1 MPADVRPARPQ
12 PLAPRV
18 GFWSARFCPAR
29 FCPAR
34 AWRPAVTGLAAPV
47 LAVTMLAAG
56 LSGCGTHSAAA
67 GNVITVSTGACGAG
81 WHRVRAGT
89 QTFQVRNSGT
99 AGAEAYLINPASGAV
114 FAEVSGLGP
123 GTTRPVRLDLGS
135 GSYAFRCFIQD
146 TDTLTGPTVRVGGHH
161 QGAPGILPITTDDL
175 LGPARIFHAYASAGL
190 DALAR
195 QVGLLTRL
203 IRAGRL
209 TGARAAWLPAHLTY
223 ERLGA
228 AYGTFGN
235 YDTEID
241 GRPDGLPR
249 GVSDPAFT
257 GFYRIEYGLWHG
269 QSPRQLDGPAAK
281 LDRDVLALR
290 RFWPGM
296 EVDLLDL
303 GLRTHEILE
312 NALEFQ
318 LTGHDDY
325 GSGTTLAT
333 TAANVTGTR
342 ELLTILR
349 PLLAARYPDLPA
361 VYAGLDHLDSLLVA
375 GKRPG
380 GRWTPVRA
388 LGTDRRQQI
397 DAAAGQLLQELA
409 PIAAITEPRR

>member
-1 MPADVRPARPQ
+1 MLAGLARPLLAR
-12 PLAPRV
+12 PLLARMMLARRV
-18 GFWSARFCPAR
+18 TSGPM
-29 FCPAR
+29 
-34 AWRPAVTGLAAPV
+34 LAGPV
-47 LAVTMLAAG
+47 LTVTLLAAG
-56 LSGCGTHSAAA
+56 LSGCGSQTAA
-67 GNVITVSTGACGAG
+67 GNVITVSTGACGTGWQRVTAG
-81 WHRVRAGT
+81 M

-123 GTTRPVRLDLGS
+123 GTTRPMRLDLGS

-146 TDTLTGPTVRVGGHH
+146 ADTLTGPTVRVGGHH
-161 QGAPGILPITTDDL
+161 RGAPGVLPVTTDDL
-175 LGPARIFHAYASAGL
+175 LGPARAYHAYVRAGL
-190 DALAR
+190 DRLAR

-203 IRAGRL
+203 IHAGRL
-209 TGARAAWLPAHLTY
+209 NAARPAWLAAHLTY

-269 QSPRQLDGPAAK
+269 QGPRRLGGPAAR

-333 TAANVTGTR
+333 TAANITGTR
-342 ELLTILR
+342 ELLTTLR
-349 PLLAARYPDLPA
+349 PLLVARDPGLPA
-361 VYAGLDHLDSLLVA
+361 VYAGLDKLDSLLA
-375 GKRPG
+375 TEERRG
-380 GRWTPVRA
+380 GHWAPVRT
-388 LGTDRRQQI
+388 LGTHRRQQI

-409 PIAAITEPRR
+409 PVAAITEPRR